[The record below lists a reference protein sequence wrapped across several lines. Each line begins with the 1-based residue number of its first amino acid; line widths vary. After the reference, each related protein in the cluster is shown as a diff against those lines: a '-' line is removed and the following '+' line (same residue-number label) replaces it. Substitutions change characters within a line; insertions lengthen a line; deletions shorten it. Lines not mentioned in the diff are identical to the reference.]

1 MVGMEARVELLE
13 ESDLSGGR
21 AQQDL
26 EKIFLQSI
34 GLLLA
39 LYWLVSFLIS
49 FQEFSASLL
58 RK

>member
-1 MVGMEARVELLE
+1 MVGMEARVKLLE
-13 ESDLSGGR
+13 ERDLSGGR

-39 LYWLVSFLIS
+39 LYWLVSLLIS

-58 RK
+58 GK

>member
-1 MVGMEARVELLE
+1 MVGMEARVKLLE
-13 ESDLSGGR
+13 ERDLSGGR

-39 LYWLVSFLIS
+39 LYWLVSLLIS